1 MALLVLLFWNIGN
14 KEMED
19 ITQLIDELET
29 EFAKGK
35 NFLWSKKSFVNLDK
49 CEELIL
55 ELKQS
60 LPTALQEASYVLS
73 QRDKIISQAKEQA
86 EKTLKE
92 AETRAEQLV
101 SESSLIKKSENEATE
116 MMESAEK
123 RSSQLYN
130 VTKENIDKLLK
141 SVEDYLLQN
150 LHVVRSNREEL
161 NNSNFL
167 SKQKK

>member
-1 MALLVLLFWNIGN
+1 MALPVLLFWSIGN

>member
-1 MALLVLLFWNIGN
+1 
-14 KEMED
+14 MED
-19 ITQLIDELET
+19 ITQLIDELES

-49 CEELIL
+49 CEELIA
-55 ELKQS
+55 ELKNS

-73 QRDKIISQAKEQA
+73 QRDKIISQAQEQA

-92 AETRAEQLV
+92 AEERAEQLV
-101 SESSLIKKSENEATE
+101 SESSLIKKSESEATE
-116 MMESAEK
+116 LVETAEK
-123 RSSQLYN
+123 RTTQLYN
-130 VTKENIDKLLK
+130 VTKDNIDKLLK

-161 NNSNFL
+161 NNAIS
-167 SKQKK
+167 SIKQKK

>member
-1 MALLVLLFWNIGN
+1 
-14 KEMED
+14 MED

>member
-1 MALLVLLFWNIGN
+1 
-14 KEMED
+14 MED

-49 CEELIL
+49 CEELIS
-55 ELKQS
+55 ELKNS

-73 QRDKIISQAKEQA
+73 QRDKIISQAQEQA

-92 AETRAEQLV
+92 AESRAEQLV

-116 MMESAEK
+116 LMESAEK
-123 RSSQLYN
+123 RSNQLYN
-130 VTKENIDKLLK
+130 VTKDNIDKLLK

-150 LHVVRSNREEL
+150 LHIVRSNREEL
-161 NNSNFL
+161 NNSNL
-167 SKQKK
+167 LKPKK